1 MMDLLDYSL
10 AAFNPP
16 SDSLSS
22 YADVFDRV
30 KVDLSAEEDLD
41 DEDDDSDHLEFKQT
55 QQQLL
60 MHSIT
65 GNTVC
70 ISYSLLYF
78 QFHPTPSRSC
88 IAPGTMIGPYLLFVG
103 PTKLFLLTVSM
114 NGKIT
119 SIFRPFAI
127 PYLSD
132 KNYKYKR
139 ITDICRRYTLAVTRT
154 IATSGLLV
162 IFVCFC
168 LSFTVKNRLLQYP
181 NASQLRAVH
190 RVCQLTRRSPYRIIR
205 NVLLERTH
213 EGQRQKKRVND
224 TARGR

>member
-30 KVDLSAEEDLD
+30 KVDLSADEDVD
-41 DEDDDSDHLEFKQT
+41 DEDDDTDHLEFKQT

-70 ISYSLLYF
+70 ITYSLLYF
-78 QFHPTPSRSC
+78 HLTPSRSC

-132 KNYKYKR
+132 GNYKYKR
-139 ITDICRRYTLAVTRT
+139 ITNICRRYTFGCNAHHSD
-154 IATSGLLV
+154 IGAS
-162 IFVCFC
+162 CHFC
-168 LSFTVKNRLLQYP
+168 LFLSIIHWPKTGYY
-181 NASQLRAVH
+181 
-190 RVCQLTRRSPYRIIR
+190 SPQTP
-205 NVLLERTH
+205 VS
-213 EGQRQKKRVND
+213 
-224 TARGR
+224 